1 MNENEFE
8 RLIQAERRRP
18 LPACPSN
25 MEASVLRRIRQE
37 SGERDWVYGIQWLFG
52 LSRSGLALGSLALT
66 VLLSTIT
73 GLVVTSVATPVQN
86 PSELAREALDFQIF
100 NEFQVLNL
108 DH

>member
-1 MNENEFE
+1 MNEKEFE

-18 LPACPSN
+18 LPACPPN
-25 MEASVLRRIRQE
+25 MEASVLRRIRQA
-37 SGERDWVYGIQWLFG
+37 SGEADWSSGIQWLFG

-73 GLVVTSVATPVQN
+73 SLVVISVEAPVQN
-86 PSELAREALDFQIF
+86 PSDLAREALDFQVF
-100 NEFQVLNL
+100 NEVQVLNL